1 MPKSPDETKIKAI
14 ADNFNP
20 EKIKRP
26 LKSEKELALEEETFQ
41 RIFGTGSLKN
51 GERKVAR
58 SGAQSELGEGR
69 FKQVDCRAKL
79 SSMNKNEIN
88 EIKEEFNNEYKE
100 IDEIVNWNQKK
111 ENIDSRDIIELRTEK
126 SNLLLNDKGENDNF
140 LNATK
145 LLDKTTTLEDS
156 CLVKSETTNNFNI
169 LDKTD
174 ENLKLEELEKDK
186 DFTKQHITKAQTN
199 QESAKAETGSKTSS
213 DVDVAKKNL
222 MSKYLL
228 YKRPIDEPNQK
239 KDEKTKSAD
248 KSSSILD
255 TYQNKTKIINNSH
268 TKTIITTFDS
278 LKNNNSLLIS
288 INDKDKSY
296 SKIQLDFINSKKE
309 QIENK
314 NDKKIKTIKQSYL
327 TDSEKENLYLL
338 MGFII
343 KNHNKAREIPLFSV
357 EYFFGNHKMLY

>member
-1 MPKSPDETKIKAI
+1 MPKSPDETKFKAI
-14 ADNFNP
+14 ADDFDP
-20 EKIKRP
+20 EKMKRP

-51 GERKVAR
+51 GDRKVIESKNPKSKR
-58 SGAQSELGEGR
+58 NNY
-69 FKQVDCRAKL
+69 
-79 SSMNKNEIN
+79 SMNNNEIN

-111 ENIDSRDIIELRTEK
+111 ENIDSCDIIKLRTEK
-126 SNLLLNDKGENDNF
+126 SNLLLKDKGENDNF
-140 LNATK
+140 LNALNATK
-145 LLDKTTTLEDS
+145 LLDKILEDS

-213 DVDVAKKNL
+213 DVDVTKKNL

-239 KDEKTKSAD
+239 KDENTKNAN
-248 KSSSILD
+248 KSSSILN

-268 TKTIITTFDS
+268 TTTTITTFDS

-327 TDSEKENLYLL
+327 NDSEKENLYLL

-343 KNHNKAREIPLFSV
+343 KNHNKTREIPLFSV